1 MADARVPLAL
11 ALDAFGLPITVTRS
25 VPGASPVA
33 TTGAWLAP
41 LLDEALPAGTDLQ
54 RREPR
59 RVMAVSRTSEL
70 ASLPRNSLV
79 SAPEELGGP
88 AVLWRVDSLYRAEY
102 DHWRVVLVAAG

>member
-11 ALDAFGLPITVTRS
+11 ALDAFGLPVTVTR
-25 VPGASPVA
+25 PAPDASPVT
-33 TTGAWLAP
+33 TTGVWLAP
-41 LLDEALPAGTDLQ
+41 LLDESLPAGTDLQ

-70 ASLPRNSLV
+70 ASMKRNSLI
-79 SAPEELGGP
+79 SAPEELGGT
-88 AVLWRVDSLYRAEY
+88 AVLWRVDSLDRVEH